1 LNEVAAHHAGADADG
16 VTPVDAKPP
25 RVRPR
30 ALLADDHT
38 LVREGLLRLLAA
50 ELEIVGAVADGRSLV
65 SAAEQCQP
73 DVILVDVTMPLLN
86 GFDAARQL
94 RRMCPR
100 GRIIFVTVHAEP
112 DYVHEAFR
120 AGAHGYVVK
129 TAASAELLLA
139 VREVLAGGMFVSPGL
154 VHEPWVRAPE
164 AQGEGEL
171 SSRQREVLQLVAEG
185 RPAREIGD
193 ILGISR
199 KTVEFHKAR
208 LMRALG
214 LRSVA
219 ELTRYAVEHGLIS
232 GC

>member
-1 LNEVAAHHAGADADG
+1 LSEPVPPNPDKGAPTA
-16 VTPVDAKPP
+16 
-25 RVRPR
+25 RPR

-50 ELEIVGAVADGRSLV
+50 DLEIVGAVADGRALV

-73 DVILVDVTMPLLN
+73 DLVLLDVSMPLLN

-94 RRMCPR
+94 QRTCPR

-112 DYVHEAFR
+112 DYVQEAFR
-120 AGAHGYVVK
+120 VGARGYVVK
-129 TAASAELLLA
+129 TAASAELLHA
-139 VREVLAGGMFVSPGL
+139 VREVMAGSTFVSPALAGTL
-154 VHEPWVRAPE
+154 EPRVDAPRGRS
-164 AQGEGEL
+164 AGQL
-171 SSRQREVLQLVAEG
+171 SPRQREVLQLVAEG
-185 RPAREIGD
+185 RRAREIAV

-208 LMRALG
+208 LMRVLG

-219 ELTRYAVEHGLIS
+219 ELTRYALERGLVAR
-232 GC
+232 

>member
-1 LNEVAAHHAGADADG
+1 MSEPVPPNADKGAPTA
-16 VTPVDAKPP
+16 
-25 RVRPR
+25 RPR

-50 ELEIVGAVADGRSLV
+50 ELEIVGAVADGRALV

-73 DVILVDVTMPLLN
+73 DVVLLDVSMPLLN

-94 RRMCPR
+94 QRTCPR

-112 DYVHEAFR
+112 DYVKEAFR
-120 AGAHGYVVK
+120 VGARGYVVK
-129 TAASAELLLA
+129 TAASAELLHA
-139 VREVLAGGMFVSPGL
+139 VREVMAGSIFVSPALAGTL
-154 VHEPWVRAPE
+154 EPRVDAPRRRS
-164 AQGEGEL
+164 AGQL
-171 SSRQREVLQLVAEG
+171 SPRQREVLQLVAEG
-185 RPAREIGD
+185 RRAREIAV

-208 LMRALG
+208 LMRVLG

-219 ELTRYAVEHGLIS
+219 ELTRYALERGLVAR
-232 GC
+232 